1 MTFADL
7 ETGKLEQLGTVLAG
21 ATAWLA
27 FNVSRENILP
37 YSTAALDAGLKR
49 VLFSLEIPS
58 IECPEVVN
66 IPEFDEAI
74 NAFKERNASF
84 TGIRHSTVI
93 DGDENNPYCIVNS
106 TSPTLYL
113 PVNRGVVARVASE
126 LLLIP
131 QSSGSYCG
139 LSGSNNLARAY
150 LGVMR
155 SAGFTRR
162 MEVQEMFLGGL
173 VRASESLLERE
184 KQRNERIAQRKLDRI
199 EEQVAEEGAP

>member
-1 MTFADL
+1 MKSIWDKVVLATNNSLIAKKRFLSRSGRYSGLQNVLTFADL

-113 PVNRGVVARVASE
+113 PVNRGVVA
-126 LLLIP
+126 
-131 QSSGSYCG
+131 
-139 LSGSNNLARAY
+139 
-150 LGVMR
+150 
-155 SAGFTRR
+155 
-162 MEVQEMFLGGL
+162 
-173 VRASESLLERE
+173 
-184 KQRNERIAQRKLDRI
+184 
-199 EEQVAEEGAP
+199 